1 MKSFL
6 KYVLATIVGVVIVNL
21 VVCVFFVLF
30 IGALAVFSEKTVTVP
45 EGSVL
50 TIRLD
55 HPLQDRVSDNPMD
68 NFDFFSL
75 ELNAGMGLNRILES
89 IHCAATDN
97 RIKGIYL
104 NLGDIQGTFGGL
116 ATTKEIRDA
125 LEEFKESGKFIYS
138 YSNLGYSQL
147 SYYLATVAD
156 RIYVNPETPLV
167 LTGLSSGVTFYK
179 EALDK
184 LGVQAEIVKVGK
196 FKSAVEPYIATEM
209 SDANR
214 EQVVGIALLA
224 NRGHI
229 VRAAAQHTI
238 LVPEQPVIR
247 DGRAYMALRRWKKD
261 VINVIM
267 GKNLIFLMTMSGVK
281 NVARDVMLYQKENV
295 QIVLLDMLKQMRL
308 AARH

>member
-147 SYYLATVAD
+147 SYYLAERCQPGA
-156 RIYVNPETPLV
+156 
-167 LTGLSSGVTFYK
+167 G
-179 EALDK
+179 EALPRFHVGAYRRNDFRK
-184 LGVQAEIVKVGK
+184 PGDSGRQHQCACRPRGFLYNGTDEGGWVLRQRGV
-196 FKSAVEPYIATEM
+196 
-209 SDANR
+209 
-214 EQVVGIALLA
+214 
-224 NRGHI
+224 
-229 VRAAAQHTI
+229 
-238 LVPEQPVIR
+238 
-247 DGRAYMALRRWKKD
+247 
-261 VINVIM
+261 
-267 GKNLIFLMTMSGVK
+267 
-281 NVARDVMLYQKENV
+281 
-295 QIVLLDMLKQMRL
+295 
-308 AARH
+308 